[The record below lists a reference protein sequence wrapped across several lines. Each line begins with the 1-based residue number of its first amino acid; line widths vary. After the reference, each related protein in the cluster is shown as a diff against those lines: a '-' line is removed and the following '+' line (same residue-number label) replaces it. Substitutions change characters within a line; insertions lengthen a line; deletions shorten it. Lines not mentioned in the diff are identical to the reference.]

1 MIRVHDL
8 VFKSRVLKLLREG
21 DIENRRYEV
30 TGVISRFKDDLPSPH
45 FVVKDWSGKF
55 VKIDMPEEKRHQ
67 ILEFISEMIPIKLT
81 GIGTKKRFLEITD
94 LDELEIYNEI
104 LLDSIHDTK
113 LRAPIKAKVSYE
125 RVNDSDYAI
134 IGNDELGVYGV
145 DSTVNKAKEMF
156 DEDLYSKYIAYKSMR
171 DDKLTVKALEL
182 KIKLIDLFKE

>member
-1 MIRVHDL
+1 
-8 VFKSRVLKLLREG
+8 
-21 DIENRRYEV
+21 
-30 TGVISRFKDDLPSPH
+30 
-45 FVVKDWSGKF
+45 
-55 VKIDMPEEKRHQ
+55 
-67 ILEFISEMIPIKLT
+67 MIPIKLT

-113 LRAPIKAKVSYE
+113 LKAPINAKVSYE

-156 DEDLYSKYIAYKSMR
+156 DEDLYSKYIDTRA
-171 DDKLTVKALEL
+171 
-182 KIKLIDLFKE
+182 